1 MGSQQHRRSTSSN
14 SHPRTEQRDVG
25 FEGNGSQLS
34 AVAENV
40 PVASIV
46 QALYQPR
53 HYFDEGAMQE
63 LTASVREHGILQPL
77 LVRPAGIGQYELVAG
92 ERRYK
97 AALAVGLSEVPVVV
111 REMTDFE
118 ALQVALTE
126 NLHRGEL
133 NAVEEAEGILQLLAL
148 HLDCEV
154 RAVPSVL
161 YKMKNA
167 LEKQSESG
175 GAGGAVPDTSRGSE
189 GNGSAEG
196 ESAGGAFRENVFPN
210 PEFEKVLEVFAGLGK
225 MTWESFIVTR
235 LRLLKLPED
244 ILEALRRGR
253 IEYTKAKAIARIKD
267 DEFRGELLE
276 EAIAKPLSLSQIK
289 ERIRQHQAE
298 LKPSA
303 PSLKGQIQ
311 SAYAEIIKSKVW
323 DDPEQHE
330 ELSALLAQMMAV
342 ISRKSRDK

>member
-25 FEGNGSQLS
+25 FEQKGSQLS
-34 AVAENV
+34 AVAHCV

-46 QALYQPR
+46 PAKYQPR

-63 LTASVREHGILQPL
+63 LTVSVREHGILHQL
-77 LVRPAGIGQYELVAG
+77 LVRSAGIGQYDLVAG

-97 AALAVGLSEVPVVV
+97 AAIAVGLSAVPVVV
-111 REMTDFE
+111 RSMTDFE

-126 NLHRGEL
+126 NLHRGDL

-175 GAGGAVPDTSRGSE
+175 GAGGAVPSTSPGSE

-196 ESAGGAFRENVFPN
+196 ESASGAFRENVFPN

-298 LKPSA
+298 QKPSA

>member
-14 SHPRTEQRDVG
+14 SHPRTENRDVG
-25 FEGNGSQLS
+25 FEPTGSQLP
-34 AVAENV
+34 AVAQYV

-46 QALYQPR
+46 PAKYQPR

-97 AALAVGLSEVPVVV
+97 AAIAVGLSEVPVVV
-111 REMTDFE
+111 RELTDFE

-126 NLHRGEL
+126 NLHRGDL

-167 LEKQSESG
+167 VEKQSESG
-175 GAGGAVPDTSRGSE
+175 GAGGAVPSSSPASE

-196 ESAGGAFRENVFPN
+196 ESASDASRENVFPN
-210 PEFEKVLEVFAGLGK
+210 PEFEKVKEVFAGLGK

-323 DDPEQHE
+323 DDPEQQE